1 LWILLNQNVVAVR
14 HSSFINLTLEVI
26 FMSLRK
32 RTSRVLE
39 NAELRSAGLKAI
51 DLNLDFGDTCSLTNL
66 IQQMDELRAKIDAH
80 NTAVIAIDSCKTQ
93 IEQLE
98 QSLSNLC
105 EKLLIGVA
113 FKYGKDSRE
122 YEMAGGV
129 RTSER
134 IRKSRA
140 TRLKTVAQKASNNTQ
155 TV

>member
-1 LWILLNQNVVAVR
+1 
-14 HSSFINLTLEVI
+14 
-26 FMSLRK
+26 MSRRK

-39 NAELRSAGLKAI
+39 NAELKSAGLKAI
-51 DLNLDFGDTCSLTNL
+51 DLNLDFGDACSLTKLTQL
-66 IQQMDELRAKIDAH
+66 IEELRAKIDAH
-80 NTAVIAIDSCKTQ
+80 NTAVSAVDSCKTQ

-98 QSLSNLC
+98 KSLGNLC

-140 TRLKTVAQKASNNTQ
+140 TRLKTLARKASNNAK